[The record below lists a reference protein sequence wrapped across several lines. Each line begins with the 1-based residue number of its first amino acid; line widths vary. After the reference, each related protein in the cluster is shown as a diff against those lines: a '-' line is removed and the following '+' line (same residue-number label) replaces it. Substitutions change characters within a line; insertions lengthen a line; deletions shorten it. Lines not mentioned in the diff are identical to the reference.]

1 VSRSAAVEGDLPLI
15 AVPALFLKSD
25 PPHISAEALEE
36 SLFSG
41 ANSLHA
47 FWAEAS
53 GGRLEV
59 TGEVT
64 PWVRTSYTLEEVVGD
79 SYGLGSDTKVG
90 EYLVEALT
98 LVDPDV
104 DFGQYDNDG
113 PDNIPN
119 SGDDNGV
126 VDAIAFYFL
135 EVAASC
141 GGPGI
146 WPHFYGIGPRTG
158 SAYETDDLRPD
169 GSHVRIDPYFIQS
182 IADCSGTQLGSV
194 GTIAHES
201 GHLLGLPDLYHQA
214 EGLLP
219 EQRRW
224 VVGCWS
230 LMAAGS
236 WGCGPI
242 DNPAPFSGPTHP
254 GAWEKKQ
261 MGWLDE
267 IVTVVDV
274 EVAEVTL
281 GPVETTRRILELPL
295 GSDERLLIEYRDT
308 VSFDRELPAAG
319 VLVYAVNDTVPF
331 RPDPVAPPVYRVK
344 LLEADNDSALVET
357 YAQGGDR
364 GVAGDAYGVLGPG
377 SLTDLT
383 EPSTRHNG
391 GLGAASGVR
400 IYSITLENGGARIVL
415 STAPISLQR
424 LLGPL
429 LLDEENALTEAEEG
443 YLDAS
448 NNENGRFDVGDLRA
462 YLQRN
467 P

>member
-1 VSRSAAVEGDLPLI
+1 MTGQAA
-15 AVPALFLKSD
+15 
-25 PPHISAEALEE
+25 
-36 SLFSG
+36 
-41 ANSLHA
+41 
-47 FWAEAS
+47 
-53 GGRLEV
+53 
-59 TGEVT
+59 
-64 PWVRTSYTLEEVVGD
+64 PWVRTSLTLEEVVGD
-79 SYGLGSDTKVG
+79 NYGLGGTNKVG

-98 LVDPDV
+98 LVDDMI

-113 PDNIPN
+113 PDNVPN

-146 WPHFYGIGPRTG
+146 WPHFYSIGGRVG
-158 SAYETDDLRPD
+158 SDFETNDLRPN
-169 GSHVRIDPYFIQS
+169 GTPVKVGPYFIQS
-182 IADCSGTQLGSV
+182 IADCSGTQLGSI

-219 EQRRW
+219 EERRW

-242 DNPAPFSGPTHP
+242 DNPAPFSGPTQP
-254 GAWEKKQ
+254 GAWEKKR

-267 IVTVVDV
+267 IQTIGDV
-274 EVAEVTL
+274 EIAEITL
-281 GPVETTRRILELPL
+281 APVGTSRRILEVPL
-295 GSDERLLIEYRDT
+295 SAAERLLIEYRDT
-308 VSFDRELPAAG
+308 VRFDRELPAAG

-331 RPDPVAPPVYRVK
+331 KPEPTDPPVYGVK
-344 LLEADNDSALVET
+344 LLEADGDSALVET
-357 YAQGGDR
+357 YVQGGDR

-377 SLTDLT
+377 ALTDLT

-391 GLGAASGVR
+391 GLAAPSGVN
-400 IYSITLENGGARIVL
+400 IYRITLENGVARIVL
-415 STAPISLQR
+415 STAPISLRR
-424 LLGPL
+424 LLAPL
-429 LLDEENALTEAEEG
+429 LLDEANPLTEAERE

-448 NNENGRFDVGDLRA
+448 NNGNGRFDVGDLRA

-467 P
+467 Q